1 MESVTV
7 AMLGGP
13 GAKELA
19 DKIAKK
25 GGETD
30 VTQYNHKEG
39 DRSLTI
45 FVPAK
50 YPDKIQGVSYAL
62 QAVDHVVIVV
72 DELNRE
78 LGEQIVAC
86 DAAEKKQGF
95 ILLRNYIQP
104 DQVQPLIKGTNLE
117 GYEVLDTEEPGLL
130 REKFMQLSS
139 MENPGET
146 RVDVD
151 QHFNVKG
158 VGTVVLG
165 VVNRGEVKKHQELI
179 VHPGTKKCIVRSIQV
194 HDTDMDTAGVGSRV
208 GLALKNIDSDDLD
221 RGNILAP
228 ADTVAV
234 HKGGEGVTVK
244 ARVPAFYK
252 AGIPTGKVL
261 HAGVGMQFFPVKVT
275 AAANDKIEAG
285 SEGELT
291 IEAQNPFV
299 VTDGDRLVLF
309 DLDNAGLRVAAGANL
324 A

>member
-30 VTQYNHKEG
+30 VAQYNHKEG
-39 DRSLTI
+39 DKSLTL

-62 QAVDHVVIVV
+62 QAVDHVVVVV
-72 DELNRE
+72 DALNRE

-86 DAAEKKQGF
+86 DMAAKKHGYL
-95 ILLRNYIQP
+95 LLRNYIQAE
-104 DQVQPLIKGTNLE
+104 QVQPLLKGTHLE
-117 GYEVLDTEEPGLL
+117 GYELLDTEDPGLL
-130 REKFMQLSS
+130 RERFLGLSP

-151 QHFNVKG
+151 QHFHVKG

-165 VVNRGEVKKHQELI
+165 VVNRGEVKRHQELI
-179 VHPGTKKCIVRSIQV
+179 VHPGDKKCQVRSIQV
-194 HDTDMDTAGVGSRV
+194 HDTDHVSAGVGSRV

-228 ADTVAV
+228 AGTVRVIKA
-234 HKGGEGVTVK
+234 GEGVTVK
-244 ARVPAFYK
+244 AQVPAFYK

-261 HAGVGMQFFPVKVT
+261 HVGVGMQFLPVKVT
-275 AAANDKIEAG
+275 NVAGDKLAAG
-285 SEGELT
+285 TTGELT
-291 IEAQNPFV
+291 FEPQGPFG
-299 VTDGDRLVLF
+299 VTDGDRLVFF
-309 DLDNAGLRVAAGANL
+309 DLDNAGLRVAAGADV
-324 A
+324 